1 MNWLIKSRKYA
12 LLAVL
17 GILVGC
23 SYGGKASS
31 GSESEN
37 VIESGPAVVA
47 ATFDG
52 LVHESG
58 NVLPGTQIVKLNIG
72 IAQLGFADN
81 HLLVATGNG
90 VVTPGQHQ
98 WDYIN
103 SDGANYNISINS
115 MAVSNSNVFILY
127 KNVLSEGLYVSES
140 VVGAWVPFNNNQG
153 VLNAISGKLAVNK
166 SGTNVYVGVEEQSGV
181 SMVYQANNGQWESV
195 VNQPIPE
202 NAYIYAMTVDDNNK
216 LYIAANTNSNGTVFV
231 PINNQWES
239 VGGGVIP
246 DGGRIYSLAASGDG
260 VLYAGT
266 SLGHIY
272 RLKNSLWEQ
281 VVTPSNFDAVEAMAV
296 HQGDLYAGIARGY
309 AYKLTG
315 DNWSIIANGP
325 IPESGSVFSLTV
337 DKAGTVVVGDKNGGI
352 YQALG
357 DVWRPMVSGSVSTT
371 SLIAT
376 FVDHNGNIYT
386 GGMESNNQTSSVY
399 GWDGNGWSVVNNSP
413 LAYGGLIRA
422 FAADNDNNLYV
433 ATFNSTSDLTGGAG
447 AVYKSQ
453 GGRWQVVNGESLPYS
468 SFISSMVI
476 KQNKLFVGATALG
489 MAGVVFESVNG
500 AWQAVNESP
509 VGSSIGAIAVN
520 ESGVLYAATGG
531 IFGGLRNES
540 GLVFESVNGSWRQVN
555 SVIPESGQIFAMAFN
570 GNKQLFIGT
579 MNVSMLMQNQL
590 VTNGAVYESVNG
602 TWHLV
607 NNRLLPDSGGVL
619 SIQFDKNDNL
629 YAGTFLGNVYESKEG
644 QWILKNRFNSYMTSF
659 ALKEKESISK

>member
-17 GILVGC
+17 STLVGC
-23 SYGGKASS
+23 SYGGKTSN

-37 VIESGPAVVA
+37 VTESDPAVIA

-52 LVHESG
+52 LVHESS
-58 NVLPGTQIVKLNIG
+58 NVLPGTQIVKLSLG

-103 SDGANYNISINS
+103 SDGASYNISINS
-115 MAVSNSNVFILY
+115 MAISNSNVFILY
-127 KNVLSEGLYVSES
+127 KNVLSDGLYVSES
-140 VVGAWVPFNNNQG
+140 VAGAWVPFNNNQQI
-153 VLNAISGKLAVNK
+153 LNATSGKLAVNK
-166 SGTNVYVGVEEQSGV
+166 SGTNVYVGVEEQSGSSV
-181 SMVYQANNGQWESV
+181 VYQASGGRWESV

-202 NAYIYAMTVDDNNK
+202 NAYIYAMTVDNNNK
-216 LYIAANTNSNGTVFV
+216 LYVAANTNSHGAVFV
-231 PINNQWES
+231 PANNQWES
-239 VGGGVIP
+239 VGGGIIP
-246 DGGRIYSLAASGDG
+246 DGGRIYSLVANGAG

-272 RLKNSLWEQ
+272 QLKNSLWEQ
-281 VVTPSNFDAVEAMAV
+281 IITPNNFDAVEALAI
-296 HQGDLYAGIARGY
+296 HQDNLYAGIASGY

-315 DNWSIIANGP
+315 NSWNVIANGA
-325 IPESGSVFSLTV
+325 IPESGMVFSLAV
-337 DKAGTVVVGDKNGGI
+337 DKAGSVVVGDKNGGI
-352 YQALG
+352 YQSSG
-357 DVWRPMVSGSVSTT
+357 DAWQPMISGSVS
-371 SLIAT
+371 SAPLIAT

-386 GGMESNNQTSSVY
+386 GGMESTNQTSSVY
-399 GWDGNGWSVVNNSP
+399 GWDGSAWSVVNNAP

-433 ATFNSTSDLTGGAG
+433 ATFNSTSNLTGGAG

-453 GGRWQVVNGESLPYS
+453 GGRWQIVNGESLPYS

-476 KQNKLFVGATALG
+476 KQNKLFVGASASG
-489 MAGVVFESVNG
+489 MYGVVFESING
-500 AWQAVNESP
+500 GWQAVNESP
-509 VGSSIGAIAVN
+509 IGSSIGAIAVN

-531 IFGGLRNES
+531 IFAGLRNES
-540 GLVFESVNGSWRQVN
+540 GLVFESVNGSWIQVN
-555 SVIPESGQIFAMAFN
+555 SVLPESGQIFTMAFN
-570 GNKQLFIGT
+570 KSRQLFIGT

-602 TWHLV
+602 SWHLV
-607 NNRLLPDSGGVL
+607 NNHLIPDSGGVL

>member
-1 MNWLIKSRKYA
+1 MKWLIANRKYV

-23 SYGGKASS
+23 SYGGKANTST
-31 GSESEN
+31 ESEN
-37 VIESGPAVVA
+37 VIESGPVVVA

-52 LVHESG
+52 LVHESS
-58 NVLPGTQIVKLNIG
+58 NVLPGTQIVKLSLG

-103 SDGANYNISINS
+103 SDGASYNISINS
-115 MAVSNSNVFILY
+115 MAISNSNVFILY
-127 KNVLSEGLYVSES
+127 KNILSAGLYVSES
-140 VVGAWVPFNNNQG
+140 VAGSWVPFNNNQQIS
-153 VLNAISGKLAVNK
+153 NATSGKLAVNK
-166 SGTNVYVGVEEQSGV
+166 SGTNVYVGVEEKSGS
-181 SMVYQANNGQWESV
+181 SMVYQASGGRWESV

-216 LYIAANTNSNGTVFV
+216 LYVAANTNSHGAVFV
-231 PINNQWES
+231 SANNQWES
-239 VGGGVIP
+239 VGGGIIP
-246 DGGRIYSLAASGDG
+246 DGGRIYSLVANGAG

-272 RLKNSLWEQ
+272 QLKNSLWEQ
-281 VVTPSNFDAVEAMAV
+281 IITPNNFDAVEAMAF
-296 HQGDLYAGIARGY
+296 HQGDLYAGIASGY

-315 DNWSIIANGP
+315 DNWSVIANGP
-325 IPESGSVFSLTV
+325 IPESGSIFSLSV
-337 DKAGTVVVGDKNGGI
+337 DKAGAVVVGDKNGGI
-352 YQALG
+352 YQAFG
-357 DVWRPMVSGSVSTT
+357 DVWLPMISGSVSSTP
-371 SLIAT
+371 LIAT

-386 GGMESNNQTSSVY
+386 GGMESINLTSSVY
-399 GWDGNGWSVVNNSP
+399 GWDGSAWSVVNNAP

-433 ATFNSTSDLTGGAG
+433 ATFNSTSNLTGGAG

-453 GGRWQVVNGESLPYS
+453 GGRWQIVNGESLPYS
-468 SFISSMVI
+468 SFISSMMI
-476 KQNKLFVGATALG
+476 KQNKLFVGASASG
-489 MAGVVFESVNG
+489 MYGVVFESING
-500 AWQAVNESP
+500 GWQVVNESP

-520 ESGVLYAATGG
+520 ESGMLYAATGG

-540 GLVFESVNGSWRQVN
+540 GLVFESANGSWTQVN
-555 SVIPESGQIFAMAFN
+555 SFIPESGQIFTMAFN
-570 GNKQLFIGT
+570 KSRQLFIGT

-590 VTNGAVYESVNG
+590 VTDGAVYESVNG
-602 TWHLV
+602 SWHLV
-607 NNRLLPDSGGVL
+607 NNHLISDSGGVL

-629 YAGTFLGNVYESKEG
+629 YVGTFLGNVYESKEG
-644 QWILKNRFNSYMTSF
+644 LWILKNRFNSYMTSF
-659 ALKEKESISK
+659 ALKEKESIQK